1 MKFLTD
7 LLTNRIFLSAAFGWL
22 VAQTAKVMIAFF
34 KKEFKAERLVG
45 GGGMPSSHSATVTGL
60 CVSTA
65 YFYGAGG
72 FEFVMALFFSFI
84 VIYDALGVRL
94 ETGREAEI
102 LNRLRER
109 DIAEGTA
116 LNLRFSHDSCLLP
129 LFSLMG
135 LNGFGIVTTDP
146 EEANANWKGYD
157 VPMAANLQLVFYRN
171 RRGEILVK
179 PMLNGHDATLPF
191 PPADGPFYRWTDFQ
205 AFYLPVIAESK
216 RFMAQYA
223 E

>member
-109 DIAEGTA
+109 DIAEGRKPVYDRP
-116 LNLRFSHDSCLLP
+116 LREKIGHNLAEIIA
-129 LFSLMG
+129 
-135 LNGFGIVTTDP
+135 GIVVG
-146 EEANANWKGYD
+146 AICG
-157 VPMAANLQLVFYRN
+157 V
-171 RRGEILVK
+171 
-179 PMLNGHDATLPF
+179 
-191 PPADGPFYRWTDFQ
+191 
-205 AFYLPVIAESK
+205 VICCIIP
-216 RFMAQYA
+216 
-223 E
+223 